1 MLGWRREK
9 QEYTYEDNAE
19 FKIRL
24 ECEKT
29 KLHSKYIACI
39 SIGIV
44 VWLVETGKA
53 NTEEF
58 SSWISFASTVASII
72 LSVIAIIMSITGEG
86 KTDAM
91 RNQMEDTA
99 KKLEVA
105 AKAIE
110 NANKDNQENIKEL
123 KENILLLQEKIELL
137 QGKTDKFF
145 GNYEKDKDP
154 GVYEKTVKIKSD
166 DLVWV
171 KKDDK

>member
-9 QEYTYEDNAE
+9 LEYTYEDNAE

-24 ECEKT
+24 ECEKP

-123 KENILLLQEKIELL
+123 KENNVLSIELT
-137 QGKTDKFF
+137 GGEVFM
-145 GNYEKDKDP
+145 NKDADAILELAFAEFAQ
-154 GVYEKTVKIKSD
+154 VAVLSN
-166 DLVWV
+166 
-171 KKDDK
+171 

>member
-1 MLGWRREK
+1 MRGWCKGE
-9 QEYTYEDNAE
+9 QECTCKDYTEYE
-19 FKIRL
+19 IRL
-24 ECEKT
+24 KCVKA
-29 KLHSKYIACI
+29 KLHSRYITCI
-39 SIGIV
+39 SIGIL
-44 VWLVETGKA
+44 VWLVATGAA
-53 NTEEF
+53 NTKEF
-58 SSWISFASTVASII
+58 SAWISFASTVASII
-72 LSVIAIIMSITGEG
+72 LSVIAILMSITGEN